1 MVFNTQADQLCEI
14 QNEVKKNGTKDY
26 DREKP
31 IKNEFM
37 RIIFLFVNL
46 LSSFTGAVLGEC
58 ETRKFI
64 DFHLEYSTLTRYLK
78 SR

>member
-1 MVFNTQADQLCEI
+1 MSAVNWNINTMFLNTQADQLCEM
-14 QNEVKKNGTKDY
+14 QSELKKKGTINY

-46 LSSFTGAVLGEC
+46 LS
-58 ETRKFI
+58 
-64 DFHLEYSTLTRYLK
+64 
-78 SR
+78 